1 MAEESRT
8 AVLSSENGKET
19 GATGASSIFQ
29 ENNFGQST
37 LEALKKMWD
46 DKELCDVTLVA
57 GGKVV
62 DAHRIVLAA
71 TIPYFKAMF
80 SKEWSSS
87 KKEVLLKDIN
97 GDAFETIVGFVYT
110 GEMKLTPDTVQVLLT
125 TAHYLKLDSVVDACV
140 TYMSSHLT
148 SENCLSVYVFAQAHH
163 LPELFTTAEAYIIK
177 NFSFIIDSADFVYL
191 EFEDIEKFLAMDHI
205 MVNSE
210 EEVFTAV
217 SRWLQHDP
225 AKRSSYASTLFDL
238 VRFPIIPLRYLKEV
252 VSKDPVITIS
262 LACQE
267 MIKRAIE
274 YHQNPSVISFI
285 SPKKTQSR
293 KSFLGHICLV
303 GGISDDGAALNRVDF
318 FIPHE
323 DQWREGTKMNY
334 FRSRLAVALCN
345 GNLYAIGG
353 SHSSVCL
360 NSVERYSPKF
370 NIWEPV
376 APLNTA
382 RRSCTA
388 VVVGGMI
395 FVLGGFDGKVFLR
408 SVELFRS
415 DANSWVYQ
423 PAMSEARSE
432 LASIYQEGYIY
443 AMGGFNSRERLSSV
457 ERFDLLNRKWQCVAN
472 MTVPRSN
479 FGAVLLGQEIF
490 VCGGQSTS
498 EVLNTAEI
506 YNIEEDVW
514 EAITGTMKSKRV
526 GLATVAMGNRIYVLG
541 GSNGSEYLDEVEC
554 YDPSKQ
560 EWLQMPPLQFK
571 RFAASAIVLSKQLV
585 EDSCRP

>member
-1 MAEESRT
+1 MDGEAST
-8 AVLSSENGKET
+8 HVENGVYS
-19 GATGASSIFQ
+19 GVRSSSTSSVFRE
-29 ENNFGQST
+29 ENYGQNVLDSF
-37 LEALKKMWD
+37 KKMWD
-46 DKELCDVTLVA
+46 DKELCDVTLVTDDKA
-57 GGKVV
+57 V

-71 TIPYFKAMF
+71 SVPYFKAMF
-80 SKEWSSS
+80 SKEWSSPT
-87 KKEVLLKDIN
+87 KEVLLKDVN
-97 GDAFETIVGFVYT
+97 GDALEKIVGFVYT
-110 GEMKLTPDTVQVLLT
+110 GEITLLPDTVQVLLT
-125 TAHYLKLDSVVDACV
+125 TANYLKLDSVVDACV
-140 TYMSSHLT
+140 NYMSSHLST
-148 SENCLSVYVFAQAHH
+148 ENCLTVYVFARVHD
-163 LPELFTTAEAYIIK
+163 LTELFQTAESYIIK
-177 NFSFIIDSADFVYL
+177 NFSLIIHNSDFVNL
-191 EFEDIEKFLAMDHI
+191 DFEDVRKFVGMDQI

-217 SRWLQHDP
+217 SRWLQQDP
-225 AKRSSYASTLFDL
+225 GERSTHAATLFDL
-238 VRFPIIPLRYLKEV
+238 VRFPIIPLRYLKDV
-252 VSKDPVITIS
+252 VSKDPVISIS
-262 LACQE
+262 KACQE
-267 MIKRAIE
+267 MIQCAIE

-285 SPKKTQSR
+285 SPRKTQSR
-293 KSFLGHICLV
+293 KSFLGHICLI

-376 APLNTA
+376 ASLNTP
-382 RRSCTA
+382 RRSCAA

-408 SVELFRS
+408 SIELFRS
-415 DANSWVYQ
+415 EANSWTYQ

-432 LASIYQEGYIY
+432 LAAIYHEGYIY
-443 AMGGFNSRERLSSV
+443 SMGGFNSRERLSSV
-457 ERFDLLNRKWQCVAN
+457 ERFDLLNRKWQNVAS
-472 MTVPRSN
+472 MSVPRSN
-479 FGAVLLGQEIF
+479 FGAALLGQEIF

-506 YNIEEDVW
+506 YSIDENMW
-514 EAITGTMKSKRV
+514 EVITATMKSHRV
-526 GLATVAMGNRIYVLG
+526 GLATVAMGNKIYVFG
-541 GSNGSEYLDEVEC
+541 GSNGSEYLDCVEC

-560 EWLQMPPLQFK
+560 GWIQMPPLLFK

-585 EDSCRP
+585 EDSCR